1 MVHLY
6 NLQLFL
12 LPLCGVILPF
22 LCVKSSPNDSNS
34 FPIVINTW
42 SGSYKGATDKG
53 DITTDLNLHISLFDS
68 AESSDNR
75 GNNDASNITFI
86 SKHPS
91 TAWTSDKLWHCVMT
105 IFLIGASLLQYANIK
120 VILSICL
127 IVHERNRSN
136 EKVLFRSHDHG
147 CSKTSG
153 IECTLCNFI

>member
-22 LCVKSSPNDSNS
+22 LCVKSSANDSDS

-42 SGSYKGATDKG
+42 AGSYKGATDKG

-86 SKHPS
+86 
-91 TAWTSDKLWHCVMT
+91 
-105 IFLIGASLLQYANIK
+105 
-120 VILSICL
+120 
-127 IVHERNRSN
+127 
-136 EKVLFRSHDHG
+136 
-147 CSKTSG
+147 
-153 IECTLCNFI
+153 